1 MRDERDDQASAEVA
15 EGYRAEQ
22 RTFKERAS
30 ELRSQ
35 AHALEVTAADMGS
48 LAASIER
55 DLRGID
61 PLPPAGL

>member
-1 MRDERDDQASAEVA
+1 MRDERDDLASAEVA
-15 EGYRAEQ
+15 ARYRAEAN
-22 RTFKERAS
+22 TFLERAR

-35 AHALEVTAADMGS
+35 AHDLDMSAADMRS